1 MKSRIWLAILFVL
14 MLVRCTETPSPTTS
28 SPTSPTTSPSPTL
41 TPIVLPTVN
50 DVATTESLGR
60 NFLTAWEKNDY
71 GLMYSLLTPTLREG
85 LSQTDFERAY
95 RTPLDITTVTS
106 LTLTPQ
112 TLNVDGVRAWIDFEE
127 IWHTGLF
134 GDLRSANRLNLV
146 KENGAWWVDWQSA
159 TIWPDLVD
167 GNMFAVEYQIPP
179 RANIYDRQGVGLAVP
194 VTIVTVGII
203 PEQVVDEIAVLE
215 ALSQVLNIT
224 PEEIRAEYAGQPANW
239 YIPIGDIT
247 GDESLMYDTQLSLP
261 GIERRDRTGRL
272 YPLDGVG
279 AHVVGWIS
287 AIPEESYQ
295 DYRRRGYRG
304 DERVGISG
312 LEAWGESI
320 LAGRNGGRLYI
331 VSQDGAYIKGLAER
345 QPQQGRSIYTT
356 LDRNLQAA
364 AEQVLS
370 YRRGAVV
377 ALDVRSGAILALT
390 SGPRFDSNVFAR
402 PTDDMARQQILINP
416 DLPLLNRALQGTYPT
431 GSVFKIV
438 TLSTALEAGRLDSQT
453 SFYCPGYW
461 DGLGEPNRKVCW
473 AESGHGNI
481 TLKDALSAS
490 CNVTFYEVG
499 RMLYDAGDDILS
511 TYGYAFGFGQETGLE
526 ELPETAGLMPD
537 PEWKMDVYHQPWAT
551 GDAVNLAIGQG
562 YLLATPLQVARM
574 VAAVANGGTLYRPY
588 VVDRITASGEIPEQ
602 ITQPKAIGQ
611 LPISKENLTIVQE
624 AMLNTTTQS
633 FGTATH
639 RFSGLGIPVAG
650 KTGTA
655 EAANKTDVPHSWFVG
670 YFPADN
676 PQIAMIVVVENA
688 GEGSSVAAPMFRQ
701 IMEIYYGLPVTPLPI
716 VTTPEGD

>member
-1 MKSRIWLAILFVL
+1 MRSRIWLAVLFILIL
-14 MLVRCTETPSPTTS
+14 ARCTETPTPTTS
-28 SPTSPTTSPSPTL
+28 SPTPPVPSPTL

-50 DVATTESLGR
+50 DVAATESLGR
-60 NFLTAWEKNDY
+60 NFLTAWGKNDY
-71 GLMYSLLTPTLREG
+71 ASMYNLLTPALRAG
-85 LSQTDFERAY
+85 LSQTDFEQTY
-95 RTPLDITTVTS
+95 RTPLNITTVAS
-106 LTLTPQ
+106 VTLTPQ

-134 GDLRSANRLNLV
+134 GDLRNTNRLDLI
-146 KENGAWWVDWQSA
+146 KENGTWWVNWQSA

-167 GNMFAVEYQIPP
+167 GNMFAVDYQIPP

-203 PEQVVDEIAVLE
+203 PDQVADEPAVLG
-215 ALSQVLNIT
+215 ALSQALNMT
-224 PEEIRAEYAGQPANW
+224 PEEIQAEYAGQPTNW

-247 GDESLMYDTQLSLP
+247 GDESLMYNALLSLP

-279 AHVVGWIS
+279 AHVIGWTS
-287 AIPEESYQ
+287 PIPEESYQ

-331 VSQDGAYIKGLAER
+331 IAKDGTYVKGIAER
-345 QPQQGRSIYTT
+345 QPQQGRSVYTT

-364 AEQVLS
+364 AEQVLGG
-370 YRRGAVV
+370 RRGAVV
-377 ALDVRSGAILALT
+377 AIDVRSGALLALT
-390 SGPRFDSNVFAR
+390 SGPHFDNNIFIR
-402 PTDDMARQQILINP
+402 PTDELARQQALSDPN
-416 DLPLLNRALQGTYPT
+416 LPLLNRALQGTYPT

-438 TLSTALEAGRLDSQT
+438 TLSTALEAGRLDPQT

-461 DGLGEPNRKVCW
+461 DGLGEPNRKLCW
-473 AESGHGNI
+473 AENGHGNI

-499 RMLYDAGDDILS
+499 RMLFNTGEDILS

-526 ELPETAGLMPD
+526 ELPEAPGLMPD
-537 PEWKMDVYHQPWAT
+537 SKWKMDVYHQPWAA

-588 VVDRITASGEIPEQ
+588 VVDHITASSEIPEQ
-602 ITQPKAIGQ
+602 LTQPKAVGQ
-611 LPISKENLTIVQE
+611 LPISKDNLAIVQE
-624 AMLNTTTQS
+624 AMLNTTLQP
-633 FGTATH
+633 FGTVNH
-639 RFSGLGIPVAG
+639 RFAGLGILVAG

-676 PQIAMIVVVENA
+676 PQIAMAIVVENA

-701 IMEIYYGLPVTPLPI
+701 IMEIYYNLPVTPLPV